1 MQVKLITPEKTLFE
15 GAATYVQVP
24 GLLGEFGVM
33 PNHEPFISLLK
44 PGNITVDLVGGEKQE
59 FPVTGGI
66 AEIAND
72 NVTLLVEA

>member
-15 GAATYVQVP
+15 GAANYVQVP
-24 GLLGEFGVM
+24 GLLGELGVM

-44 PGNITVDLVGGEKQE
+44 AGTVGIESSGSARQE
-59 FPVTGGI
+59 FAVTGGVAQI
-66 AEIAND
+66 VHD

>member
-15 GAATYVQVP
+15 GTATYVQVP

-33 PNHEPFISLLK
+33 PKHEPFISLLK
-44 PGNITVDLVGGEKQE
+44 PGHVTVELIGGEKQE
-59 FPVTGGI
+59 FAVTGGI

-72 NVTLLVEA
+72 NITLLVE

>member
-24 GLLGEFGVM
+24 GVLGEFGVM

-44 PGNITVDLVGGEKQE
+44 AGTVGIESAGAARQE
-59 FPVTGGI
+59 FHVTGGVAQI
-66 AEIAND
+66 LHD
-72 NVTLLVEA
+72 NVTLLVES